1 MKISEFYTRLMKKNR
16 SIFGLLI
23 LVGLIPFWSAAQS
36 TRIIPTEIS
45 VTQAEKIGVIPPIR
59 TLIPIGG
66 TPSEKKKI
74 VKGNHKAPNNF
85 AGRGKYVST
94 VANAQPQGPDAIR
107 QYGFNRTNGNRIVEP
122 LVNIDGLT
130 SGFSPNDPSGDI
142 GTDHYMQ
149 AINLTTLGV
158 FDKEGNFITSFTANT
173 IWSSIGFS
181 SRGDPII
188 LFDQAVGRWLITE
201 FPSGNQLLV
210 AISDDSDPLGGYTA
224 YNFATPSFPD
234 YPKYSIWDNAY
245 VVTTNENGPGT
256 SPAYFIDREAILAG
270 AATANIQR
278 LTLPGANGGPGF
290 QVDTPVDWSGLTAP
304 QPGANP
310 MILSLSD
317 DAWGSSAVDQV
328 DIYSFEIDFNNP
340 NNTVTTVQN
349 LVTSPF
355 DTNPCSAA
363 GPGFACMPQLGGTGI
378 DGIPETIMNQAH
390 YRNFGSHE
398 SMVFNFITDVTGGQN
413 LSGIRWME
421 VRRSAG
427 ETEWSIY
434 QEGTFAPDD
443 GLDRFM
449 GGIAMDGAGNIGLAY
464 NVTSPDM
471 YVGVRFT
478 GRQAS
483 DPLGEMTV
491 EEFTLVEGQNS
502 ISSNGRFGDYAHMSI
517 DPVND
522 RTFWYTSEY
531 ANGGNG
537 RVATRIA
544 AFELRKDTVDI
555 GPVALISP
563 ESNDGLTAA
572 EPVEIEIK
580 NLGLDTQ
587 FMFTVGYIFENG
599 NAVSENVNFELVP
612 DSTYRHTFAST
623 VDMSEIGSYNFTL
636 FTALADDD
644 AILNDTIR
652 AVVNHLPRY
661 DAGITA
667 LPELP
672 SFSCESPID
681 FQATLTNFGT
691 VPLTSADIIVSLNGT
706 VINTIAWT
714 GNLDFS
720 DSENVDLTLSGFIS
734 GENEILV
741 TVANPS
747 GEVDQEM
754 SNDGRLSTFRFIE
767 DGALITLNLNLDN
780 FPEETT
786 WTLVDDNDITLFA
799 GGPYNNDGELISETW
814 CLDPEGCYTFIIQD
828 SYGDG
833 ICCGQ
838 SGNGNYEIVN
848 ADGLLLANSDGT
860 FGSGEEMAFC
870 ATFTCTLTSEYL
882 VSNETGVGGN
892 GAFLISPANGTSP
905 YEISIDGGITFSG
918 SNIYQGLSAGEYN
931 IVVQDANGCMVEE
944 TLIIQ
949 DCVIEIL
956 AIIENVSNGGT
967 NDGSVTVTTNGGT
980 PPFSYSIDGGNTFQD
995 DPFFGNLEVGNYSIT
1010 VRDGNE
1016 CQSNTGFMIDM
1027 AVSTSSTVSG
1037 QIIEIMPNPTEGIFR
1052 INLTGLDRTSVFLPY
1067 QILTTEGKL
1076 VYESSITRYDNTYTG
1091 MISLEAYPD
1100 GVYYVRLMDKGINRL
1115 LQVIKQ

>member
-1 MKISEFYTRLMKKNR
+1 MLIK
-16 SIFGLLI
+16 GLLF
-23 LVGLIPFWSAAQS
+23 LVALLPLCSMAQNS
-36 TRIIPTEIS
+36 RIIPTEIS

-59 TLIPIGG
+59 TLIPISG
-66 TPSEKKKI
+66 TSSEKKKI

-107 QYGFNRTNGNRIVEP
+107 QYGFNRTGGDRIVEP
-122 LVNIDGLT
+122 LVNIDGIT
-130 SGFSPNDPSGDI
+130 SGGSPNDPSGDI

-149 AINLTTLGV
+149 AINLTTLAV

-188 LFDQAVGRWLITE
+188 LFDQAVGRWIITE
-201 FPSGNQLLV
+201 FPNGNQLLV

-224 YNFATPSFPD
+224 YNFSTPNFPD

-245 VVTTNENGPGT
+245 VVTTNEGGPGS
-256 SPAYFIDREAILAG
+256 SPAYFIDRAAILAG

-278 LTLPGANGGPGF
+278 MTLPGASGGPGF

-304 QPGANP
+304 TPGANP

-328 DIYSFEIDFNNP
+328 DIFSFDIDFDNP
-340 NNTVTTVQN
+340 NNTTMSVQN
-349 LVTSPF
+349 LVTTPF

-363 GPGFACMPQLGGTGI
+363 GPGFACMPQLGGAGL

-398 SMVFNFITDVTGGQN
+398 SMVFNFITDVTGGAN
-413 LSGIRWME
+413 LSGIRWVE
-421 VRRSAG
+421 LRRSAG
-427 ETEWSIY
+427 ETDWSIY

-491 EEFTLVEGQNS
+491 QEFTLVEGQNS
-502 ISSNGRFGDYAHMSI
+502 INSGGRFGDYGHMSI

-522 RTFWYTSEY
+522 RTFWYTTEY

-537 RVATRIA
+537 RSATRIA
-544 AFELRKDTVDI
+544 AFELRKDTTDI
-555 GPVALISP
+555 GPISLISP
-563 ESNDGLTAA
+563 QSAAGLTAS

-580 NLGLDTQ
+580 NLGVETQ
-587 FMFTVGYIFENG
+587 TAFTVGYIFENG
-599 NAVSENVNFELVP
+599 TAVSENVNFELLP
-612 DSTYRHTFAST
+612 DSTYQHVFAST
-623 VDMSEIGSYNFTL
+623 VDMSEIRSYNFTL
-636 FTALADDD
+636 FTALDGDD
-644 AILNDTIR
+644 AILNDTTR

-672 SFSCESPID
+672 AFSCESPVD

-691 VPLTSADIIVSLNGT
+691 VPLTTADIIVSLNGT

-714 GNLDFS
+714 GNLEFT
-720 DSENVDLTLSGFIS
+720 ENENIDLTLSGFIS
-734 GENEILV
+734 GDNEILV

-747 GEVDQEM
+747 GEIDEEM
-754 SNDGRLSTFRFIE
+754 GNDGRSNTFRFIE
-767 DGALITLNLNLDN
+767 NGELVTLNINLDD

-786 WTLVDDNDITLFA
+786 WTLLDDNDTPIFS
-799 GGPYNNDGELISETW
+799 GGPYNGNQVTETW
-814 CLDPEGCYTFIIQD
+814 CLDPAACYTFSILD

-838 SGNGNYEIVN
+838 NGNGNYEIVN
-848 ADGLLLANSDGT
+848 AEGSVLVNSDGT
-860 FGSGEEMAFC
+860 FGAGEEMAFC
-870 ATFTCTLTSEYL
+870 ATFMCTLSSEFL

-892 GAFLISPANGTSP
+892 GAILISPADGTSP
-905 YEISIDGGITFSG
+905 YEISIDGGNTFMSATL
-918 SNIYQGLSAGEYN
+918 YQGLSAGEYN
-931 IVVQDANGCMVEE
+931 VVIRDANDCIFEE
-944 TLIIQ
+944 TIIIQ

-956 AIIENVSNGGT
+956 AEVENVSIGGAG
-967 NDGSVTVTTNGGT
+967 DGSVTITTNGGT

-995 DPFFGNLEVGNYSIT
+995 DPFFGNLAVGNYSIT
-1010 VRDGNE
+1010 IRDANE
-1016 CQSNTGFMIDM
+1016 CQTNTSFTIDM
-1027 AVSTSSTVSG
+1027 AVSTSSTIVG
-1037 QIIEIMPNPTEGIFR
+1037 QIIEVMPNPTEGIFR

-1076 VYESSITRYDNTYTG
+1076 VYESSITRYDGTYTG

-1100 GVYYVRLMDKGINRL
+1100 GVYYVRLMDEGVNRL

>member
-1 MKISEFYTRLMKKNR
+1 MKKNTL
-16 SIFGLLI
+16 IQGLLF
-23 LVGLIPFWSAAQS
+23 LVVLLPLCSMAQNS
-36 TRIIPTEIS
+36 RIIPAEVS

-59 TLIPIGG
+59 TLIPIGI
-66 TPSEKKKI
+66 TSSEKKKI

-107 QYGFNRTNGNRIVEP
+107 QYDFNRTNGDRIVEP
-122 LVNIDGLT
+122 LVNIDGIT
-130 SGFSPNDPSGDI
+130 SGRSPNDPSGDI
-142 GTDHYMQ
+142 GTDHYLQ
-149 AINLTTLGV
+149 AINATTLGV
-158 FDKEGNFITSFTANT
+158 YDKEGNFITTFNANT

-201 FPSGNQLLV
+201 FPNGNQLLV

-224 YNFATPSFPD
+224 YNFATPNFPD

-245 VVTTNENGPGT
+245 VVTTNEQGPT
-256 SPAYFIDREAILAG
+256 NSPAYFIDRQAILDG

-278 LTLPGANGGPGF
+278 ILLPGAAGGPGF

-328 DIYSFEIDFNNP
+328 DIFSFEIDFDTP
-340 NNTVTTVQN
+340 ANTVTTVQN
-349 LVTSPF
+349 LVTAPF

-363 GPGFACMPQLGGTGI
+363 GPGFACMPQLGGTGL

-398 SMVFNFITDVTGGQN
+398 SMVFNFITDVTGGGN
-413 LSGIRWME
+413 LSGIRWVE
-421 VRRSAG
+421 LRRSVG
-427 ETEWSIY
+427 ETDWSVY

-471 YVGVRFT
+471 FVGVRFT

-491 EEFTLVEGQNS
+491 QEFTLVEGENA
-502 ISSNGRFGDYAHMSI
+502 ITAGTPGRFGDYSHMSI

-522 RTFWYTSEY
+522 RTFWFTTEY
-531 ANGGNG
+531 AGGGNG
-537 RVATRIA
+537 RTATRIA
-544 AFELRKDTVDI
+544 AFELRKDTTDI
-555 GPVALISP
+555 GPVSLVSP
-563 ESNDGLTAA
+563 QSASELTAT
-572 EPVEIEIK
+572 EPVEIEIR
-580 NLGLDTQ
+580 NLGIDTQ
-587 FMFTVGYIFENG
+587 TMFTVGYIFENG
-599 NAVSENVNFELVP
+599 TAVSENVNFELLP
-612 DSTYRHTFAST
+612 DSTYRHLFAST

-636 FTALADDD
+636 FTVLEGDN

-652 AVVNHLPRY
+652 TVVNHLPRF

-672 SFSCESPID
+672 AFSCESSVD

-691 VPLTSADIIVSLNGT
+691 VPLTSADITVSLNGT
-706 VINTIAWT
+706 VVNTIPWA
-714 GNLDFS
+714 GNLEFT
-720 DSENVDLTLSGFIS
+720 ENENIDLTLSGFID
-734 GENEILV
+734 GDNEILV

-747 GEVDQEM
+747 GEIDQVM
-754 SNDGRLSTFRFIE
+754 SNDGRSSTFRFIE
-767 DGALITLNLNLDN
+767 NGEFITLNLNLDN
-780 FPEETT
+780 FPQETT
-786 WTLVDDNDITLFA
+786 WTVTDDNDNTLFS
-799 GGPYNNDGELISETW
+799 GGPYNTNNQLVSETW
-814 CLDPEGCYTFIIQD
+814 CLDPEACYTFNILD

-838 SGNGNYEIVN
+838 TGNGNYEIVN
-848 ADGLLLANSDGT
+848 AEGSILVNSDGT
-860 FGSGEEMAFC
+860 FGSEEEMAFC
-870 ATFTCTLTSEYL
+870 ATFICTLTSEFL
-882 VSNETGVGGN
+882 VSNETGAGGN
-892 GAFLISPANGTSP
+892 GAILVSPANGTSP
-905 YEISIDGGITFSG
+905 YEISIDGGNNFTTTTL
-918 SNIYQGLSAGEYN
+918 YQGLTAGEFN
-931 IVVQDANGCMVEE
+931 IVIRDANGCIFEE

-956 AIIENVSNGGT
+956 AEIENVSIGGA
-967 NDGSVTVTTNGGT
+967 NDGSIMITVNGGT
-980 PPFSYSIDGGNTFQD
+980 PPYSYSIDGGNNFQD
-995 DPFFGNLEVGNYSIT
+995 DPVFENLPVGNYSVT
-1010 VRDGNE
+1010 VRDANE
-1016 CQSNTGFMIDM
+1016 CQTNTTFIIDM
-1027 AVSTSSTVSG
+1027 AVSTASTIVG

-1052 INLTGLDRTSVFLPY
+1052 VNLTGLDRNSVFLPY

-1076 VYESSITRYDNTYTG
+1076 VYESSITRYNGTYTG

-1100 GVYYVRLMDKGINRL
+1100 GVYYVRLMDKGVSRL